1 MGETLSLTLLTNSLS
16 LSVGRFC
23 LQETTCDQN
32 DYYPKQCYLKVN
44 GHNCP
49 IPVSLSL
56 CISLSLSVSICV
68 LIPPSPPSLL
78 LPPLLLNSC
87 YYNLSPSLPL
97 SPSPYFLSPSLPPS
111 LSPSL
116 QGYHPH
122 LSTRPDYKRNGQP
135 VNVTNYVKTSPA
147 EINEVVIYWAHDI
160 MMPQVRCVWCVC
172 VCCEF
177 IMFFSRSFILL

>member
-1 MGETLSLTLLTNSLS
+1 M
-16 LSVGRFC
+16 
-23 LQETTCDQN
+23 QETTCDQN

-56 CISLSLSVSICV
+56 YLSLSFWMCIDFSP
-68 LIPPSPPSLL
+68 LSPSLSSLSPSPSSIVLL
-78 LPPLLLNSC
+78 F
-87 YYNLSPSLPL
+87 NLSPSLPL
-97 SPSPYFLSPSLPPS
+97 
-111 LSPSL
+111 SL

-160 MMPQVRCVWCVC
+160 MMPQVWCVC

-177 IMFFSRSFILL
+177 IMFFSRSFMYNNSVYLPLIYFPSDLSLSTYLSPLSL